1 MMGRKSYGPFR
12 PTLLVERQSRQGGA
26 EEYGMGTLQLG
37 QLVYRV
43 ISDEFI
49 RTAVPT
55 QLARD
60 CRDLCEMK
68 LVLGGAM
75 SLRVLPCSMVT

>member
-1 MMGRKSYGPFR
+1 
-12 PTLLVERQSRQGGA
+12 
-26 EEYGMGTLQLG
+26 MGTIPLG

-49 RTAVPT
+49 RTGGPT

-68 LVLGGAM
+68 LVLEGAM
-75 SLRVLPCSMVT
+75 SLRVLPYSMVT